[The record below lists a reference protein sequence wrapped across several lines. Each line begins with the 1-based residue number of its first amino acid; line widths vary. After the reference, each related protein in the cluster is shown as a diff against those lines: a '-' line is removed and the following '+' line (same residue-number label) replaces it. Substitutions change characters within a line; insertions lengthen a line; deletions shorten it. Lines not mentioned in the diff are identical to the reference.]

1 MNHPLLVTIDTNIF
15 EAAKFDFGKESTL
28 RQIGKHVKDKRIKV
42 FLSDIV
48 IKEVESHIR
57 EKVKEAHKELTSASK
72 TIKKLYTGSHEL
84 NEILDAFLKREMIE
98 EKLID
103 KEISVFKD
111 FLKDI
116 DAKIV
121 EKKEMDS
128 KDIEEVFDAYFKI
141 EAPFENRKEKR
152 KEFPDAFIVRQILG
166 FCEKEENNSRC
177 VAVVSDDKGFIE
189 ACKKVCKDNNNGVE
203 LVDFKSLKELFDAI
217 IKMTNIVMYNK
228 IIKRIDDNIE
238 KIKEQIYLALT
249 KEDEDDDY
257 DDDDYDDDDGDDDA
271 VCQVIGG
278 EIPVDYKG
286 REYLFYCNEIWITDV
301 QDIKISKT
309 EITKIEEIELR
320 TKRKRIKVLFTVI
333 CDASVYA
340 EGEYFATELSIK
352 EKPVLE
358 CDDPVEF
365 ETKHRVELKCDF
377 EFDLDSDCLKFKLKS
392 IEDEILLNKDS
403 EDRFREWTKSND

>member
-28 RQIGKHVKDKRIKV
+28 RQICKHVKDKRIKV

-48 IKEVESHIR
+48 KKEVESHIR
-57 EKVKEAHKELTSASK
+57 EKVKEAHKELMGTSK
-72 TIKKLYTGSHEL
+72 TIKKLYTGSHRL
-84 NEILDAFLKREMIE
+84 NEKLDDFLKRKAIE
-98 EKLID
+98 EELIHI
-103 KEISVFKD
+103 EIKAFNK

-116 DAKIV
+116 GAKIV

-128 KDIEEVFDAYFKI
+128 KDIEEVFDAYFKM

-152 KEFPDAFIVRQILG
+152 KEFPDAFIVRQILR
-166 FCEKEENNSRC
+166 FCEKKANNSRC

-189 ACKKVCKDNNNGVE
+189 ACKEVCKDNNNGVE

-217 IKMTNIVMYNK
+217 IKMTDIVMYNEIK
-228 IIKRIDDNIE
+228 KRIADNIE
-238 KIKEQIYLALT
+238 KIKELIYLALT
-249 KEDEDDDY
+249 KDDDDDEDDD
-257 DDDDYDDDDGDDDA
+257 DDDDDVDDDA
-271 VCQVIGG
+271 VCKVIGG
-278 EIPVDYKG
+278 EIPVAYKG
-286 REYLFYCNEIWITDV
+286 REYLFDCNEIWITDA
-301 QDIKISKT
+301 QDIEVSKT
-309 EITKIEEIELR
+309 EIIKIEEIESE
-320 TKRKRIKVLFTVI
+320 TKRKRVKVLFTVT
-333 CDASVYA
+333 CDASIYA

-365 ETKHRVELKCDF
+365 VTKHRVELKCDF
-377 EFDLDSDCLKFKLKS
+377 EFDPDSDCLKFKLKS

-403 EDRFREWTKSND
+403 QDRFRKWEKSND

>member
-15 EAAKFDFGKESTL
+15 EAAKFDFGRESTL
-28 RQIGKHVKDKRIKV
+28 RQICKHVEDKRIEV

-48 IKEVESHIR
+48 KEEVESHIR

-203 LVDFKSLKELFDAI
+203 LVGFKSLKELFDAI
-217 IKMTNIVMYNK
+217 IKMTDIVMYSK
-228 IIKRIDDNIE
+228 IIKRIADNIE
-238 KIKEQIYLALT
+238 KIKEQIYLALIN
-249 KEDEDDDY
+249 DDY
-257 DDDDYDDDDGDDDA
+257 DDDDDDA
-271 VCQVIGG
+271 VCKVIGG
-278 EIPVDYKG
+278 EAIFTYKG
-286 REYLFYCNEIWITDV
+286 REYLYDCNEIWITDV

-309 EITKIEEIELR
+309 EITKIEEIELE
-320 TKRKRIKVLFTVI
+320 TKRKRIKGLFTAI

-352 EKPVLE
+352 EKPELE
-358 CDDPVEF
+358 CDDPEVI
-365 ETKHRVELKCDF
+365 ETKHRIELNCDF
-377 EFDLDSDCLKFKLKS
+377 EFDLDSDCLEFKLKS
-392 IEDEILLNKDS
+392 IENEIRLNKDS
-403 EDRFREWTKSND
+403 EARFWKK